1 MPVEYVKGLI
11 WRIWFWFHFKT
22 LNPFLI
28 LIQGKYIWFEHQAWH
43 GLLVSKIQELQVVW
57 FMSIKKWPKSR
68 KPSRYRSIP
77 PVPKIQEELVVF
89 TGITGNIGGRARPGA
104 SFIGTK
110 GAVCHRLESSDCHN
124 TFDDIGSVTISF
136 MLDDTQIYFPRFITL
151 NAESEHTVN
160 REICAEKKLSGMQKL
175 CIFWYLSLNF
185 FTMAYSKAK
194 KVLWPEICKIF
205 MERSFPLF
213 Q

>member
-1 MPVEYVKGLI
+1 MED
-11 WRIWFWFHFKT
+11 
-22 LNPFLI
+22 LI
-28 LIQGKYIWFEHQAWH
+28 LIPLYYAD
-43 GLLVSKIQELQVVW
+43 
-57 FMSIKKWPKSR
+57 SISNSDSR
-68 KPSRYRSIP
+68 KIHLIW
-77 PVPKIQEELVVF
+77 V
-89 TGITGNIGGRARPGA
+89 
-104 SFIGTK
+104 SFIGTE
-110 GAVCHRLESSDCHN
+110 GAVCHRLESSDSHN
-124 TFDDIGSVTISF
+124 TFDDIVSMTISY